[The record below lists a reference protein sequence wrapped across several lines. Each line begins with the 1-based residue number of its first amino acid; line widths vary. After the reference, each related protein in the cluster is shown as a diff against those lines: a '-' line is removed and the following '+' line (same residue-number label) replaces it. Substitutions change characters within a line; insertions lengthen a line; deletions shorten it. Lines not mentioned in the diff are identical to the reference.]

1 MYEIK
6 AHKVAKLV
14 RHTIEQSANHLVCYI
29 RQHENVQQVCKKAKK
44 GKKNV
49 EINFPY
55 SLIILIILFCNIVG
69 RSEDYSSTI
78 LIMVHQW
85 NDVEYSLDCSLNGDE
100 DTCLFDKLF

>member
-6 AHKVAKLV
+6 AHKDAKLV
-14 RHTIEQSANHLVCYI
+14 RLTIKQSANLFSWYI

-55 SLIILIILFCNIVG
+55 SLHNTNDLILQHCW
-69 RSEDYSSTI
+69 T
-78 LIMVHQW
+78 
-85 NDVEYSLDCSLNGDE
+85 
-100 DTCLFDKLF
+100 